1 MLTETNG
8 PELIAEVA
16 SRKTGIHVTKLG
28 QSDKKMLTRLVERL
42 YQRVEMAVVAEAV
55 LRSRAEWGMS
65 QQSTCSFLLL
75 GPTGVGKTVFSKALA
90 KQLFDDENLLMRIDM
105 SEYME

>member
-1 MLTETNG
+1 MMLTETNG

-42 YQRVEMAVVAEAV
+42 YQRVEMAAVAEAV
-55 LRSRAEWGMS
+55 LRSRAKCMRALSAATSVFHIWEFITMVVL
-65 QQSTCSFLLL
+65 SFMQ
-75 GPTGVGKTVFSKALA
+75 G
-90 KQLFDDENLLMRIDM
+90 
-105 SEYME
+105 

>member
-1 MLTETNG
+1 MMLTETNG
-8 PELIAEVA
+8 LELIVEVA

-55 LRSRAEWGMS
+55 LRSRAE
-65 QQSTCSFLLL
+65 
-75 GPTGVGKTVFSKALA
+75 
-90 KQLFDDENLLMRIDM
+90 
-105 SEYME
+105 

>member
-8 PELIAEVA
+8 LELIVEVA

-28 QSDKKMLTRLVERL
+28 QSDKKMLTRLV
-42 YQRVEMAVVAEAV
+42 AEAV

-65 QQSTCSFLLL
+65 QQSNFSFLLL
-75 GPTGVGKTVFSKALA
+75 GRTGVGKTVFAKALA